1 MAGKEVTQYEAAG
14 LDEKMRYV
22 QTLTSAGSLIPKG
35 LHDQGHPSP
44 GKVLLVLETGAMLG
58 IHPMAAMG
66 GIHIIEGKATISPGL
81 MSGLVRKAGHKL
93 RVTTTGSIKGGDFA
107 ATATLTR
114 SDDPDFTYSATWTI
128 ARAVTAGLAGKDVWK
143 KYGEAMCKAR
153 SISEVCREGA
163 EDCLMGVSYT
173 PEEMGALVD
182 NGGEMTQV
190 PDAEPSE
197 DWAALVAAAKTT
209 ADLIVL
215 RDRAKDAD
223 EYTANRALFLA
234 RAGVLSRAE
243 KEAAA
248 VPEQP
253 APEPTPDENVIDA
266 EVVEDETT
274 AETEEERYERETAAE
289 YAKQVNTDG

>member
-35 LHDQGHPSP
+35 LHDAGKPSP

-93 RVTTTGSIKGGDFA
+93 RVTTSGSIKGGDFE

-197 DWAALVAAAKTT
+197 DWAALVAGAATT
-209 ADLIVL
+209 ADLMAV
-215 RDRAKDAD
+215 RDRANAAD
-223 EYTANRALFLA
+223 EYTPNRQLFLA

-243 KEAAA
+243 KAAE
-248 VPEQP
+248 PT
-253 APEPTPDENVIDA
+253 PEPTPDENVVDA
-266 EVVEDETT
+266 EVVEDETP
-274 AETEEERYERETAAE
+274 AETDEERYERESAAE
-289 YAKQVNTDG
+289 YAEQVNANG